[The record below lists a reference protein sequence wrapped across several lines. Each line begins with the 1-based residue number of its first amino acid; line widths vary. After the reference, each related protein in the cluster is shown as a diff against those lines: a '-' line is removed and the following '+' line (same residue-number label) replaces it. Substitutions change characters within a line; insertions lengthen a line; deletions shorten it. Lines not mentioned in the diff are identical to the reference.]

1 MDLKL
6 VKKIIDLIAASD
18 VNEVAIEEGDFKIKV
33 KKLSETSHISYTQ
46 PMVAQAPD
54 TVAFTAS
61 NNTESSALETPT
73 SNPSNSIDA
82 PIVGT
87 FYQAASP
94 DSDPFVKI
102 GDKVQSGQ
110 TLCIIEAMKIMNEIE
125 SNCSGTITEIL
136 VSDGTPVEYGQPL
149 FSISND

>member
-33 KKLSETSHISYTQ
+33 KKLSETSQVSYTQ
-46 PMVAQAPD
+46 PMIAQPTAPAV
-54 TVAFTAS
+54 THK
-61 NNTESSALETPT
+61 TESSNTADLTTTAAANTIE
-73 SNPSNSIDA
+73 A

-87 FYQAASP
+87 FYQAPSP
-94 DSDPFVKI
+94 DTDPCVKV
-102 GDKVQSGQ
+102 GDKAQSGQ

-125 SNCSGTITEIL
+125 SDCSGTITEIL
-136 VSDGTPVEYGQPL
+136 VSDGTPVEFGQPL
-149 FSISND
+149 FSISKD

>member
-102 GDKVQSGQ
+102 GDKVQTGQ

-136 VSDGTPVEYGQPL
+136 VSNGTPVEYGQPL
-149 FSISND
+149 FSISKD

>member
-33 KKLSETSHISYTQ
+33 KKLSETSQVSYTQ
-46 PMVAQAPD
+46 PMIAQPTAPAD
-54 TVAFTAS
+54 THK
-61 NNTESSALETPT
+61 TESSNTADLTTTAAANTIE
-73 SNPSNSIDA
+73 A

-87 FYQAASP
+87 FYQAPSP
-94 DSDPFVKI
+94 DSDPFVKV

-125 SNCSGTITEIL
+125 SDCSGTITEIL
-136 VSDGTPVEYGQPL
+136 VSDGTPVEFGQPL
-149 FSISND
+149 FSISKD

>member
-33 KKLSETSHISYTQ
+33 KKLSEISQVSYTL
-46 PMVAQAPD
+46 PMNAQAPQS
-54 TVAFTAS
+54 TAQALTQK
-61 NNTESSALETPT
+61 TESLNTAGPT
-73 SNPSNSIDA
+73 STPENTIEA

-87 FYQAASP
+87 FYQAPSP
-94 DSDPFVKI
+94 DSDPFVKE

-125 SNCSGTITEIL
+125 SDCSGTITEIL
-136 VSDGTPVEYGQPL
+136 ITDGTPVEFGQPL
-149 FSISND
+149 FSISKD

>member
-6 VKKIIDLIAASD
+6 VKKIIDLIAVSD

-33 KKLSETSHISYTQ
+33 KKQSETSQISYTQ
-46 PMVAQAPD
+46 PMIAQAPQS
-54 TVAFTAS
+54 TAQAVTQ
-61 NNTESSALETPT
+61 NTESSFTAGPT
-73 SNPSNSIDA
+73 TTPSNTIEA

-87 FYQAASP
+87 FYQAPSP
-94 DSDPFVKI
+94 DSDPFVKV

-125 SNCSGTITEIL
+125 SDCSGTITEIL
-136 VSDGTPVEYGQPL
+136 VSDGTPVEFGQPL
-149 FSISND
+149 FSISKD

>member
-46 PMVAQAPD
+46 PIVAQAPD
-54 TVAFTAS
+54 TSASTALK
-61 NNTESSALETPT
+61 NTEFSALETST

-102 GDKVQSGQ
+102 GDKVQTGQ

-125 SNCSGTITEIL
+125 CEQDGVIKQVL
-136 VSDGTPVEYGQPL
+136 VKNSDPVEFNQPL
-149 FSISND
+149 FIID

>member
-33 KKLSETSHISYTQ
+33 KKLSETSQVNYTQ
-46 PMVAQAPD
+46 PMNAQAL
-54 TVAFTAS
+54 TQ
-61 NNTESSALETPT
+61 NTESSNTAGPT
-73 SNPSNSIDA
+73 TTPSNTIEA

-87 FYQAASP
+87 FYQAPSP
-94 DSDPFVKI
+94 DMDPFVKV
-102 GDKVQSGQ
+102 GDKVQSGE

-125 SNCSGTITEIL
+125 SDCSGTITEIL
-136 VSDGTPVEYGQPL
+136 VSDGTPVEFGQPL
-149 FSISND
+149 FSISKD

>member
-33 KKLSETSHISYTQ
+33 KKLSESSQISYTQ
-46 PMVAQAPD
+46 PVMAPAPQATAP
-54 TVAFTAS
+54 TVPQHVD
-61 NNTESSALETPT
+61 SSTPSSST

-87 FYQAASP
+87 FYQAPSP
-94 DSDPFVKI
+94 DSDPFVKV
-102 GDKVQSGQ
+102 GDKVQAGQ

-125 SNCSGTITEIL
+125 SDCSGTITEIL
-136 VSDGTPVEYGQPL
+136 VSDGTPVEFGQAL
-149 FSISND
+149 FSISKD

>member
-33 KKLSETSHISYTQ
+33 KKLSESSQISYTQ
-46 PMVAQAPD
+46 PVMAHAPQATAP
-54 TVAFTAS
+54 TVPQDVD
-61 NNTESSALETPT
+61 SSTPSSST
-73 SNPSNSIDA
+73 GNPSNSIDA

-87 FYQAASP
+87 FYQAPSP
-94 DSDPFVKI
+94 DSDPFVKV
-102 GDKVQSGQ
+102 GDKVQAGQ

-125 SNCSGTITEIL
+125 SDCSGTITEIL
-136 VSDGTPVEYGQPL
+136 VSDGTPVEFGQAL
-149 FSISND
+149 FSISKD

>member
-33 KKLSETSHISYTQ
+33 KKLSESSQISYTQ
-46 PMVAQAPD
+46 PVMAHAPLATAP
-54 TVAFTAS
+54 TVPQHID
-61 NNTESSALETPT
+61 SSTPSSST
-73 SNPSNSIDA
+73 GNPSNSIDA

-87 FYQAASP
+87 FYQAPSP
-94 DSDPFVKI
+94 DSDPFVKV
-102 GDKVQSGQ
+102 GDKVQAGQ

-125 SNCSGTITEIL
+125 SDCSGTITEIL
-136 VSDGTPVEYGQPL
+136 VSDGTPVEFGQAL
-149 FSISND
+149 FSISKD

>member
-33 KKLSETSHISYTQ
+33 KKQSETSQISYTQ
-46 PMVAQAPD
+46 PMIAQTPQSTAQAV
-54 TVAFTAS
+54 TQNTKSSFTAG
-61 NNTESSALETPT
+61 PT
-73 SNPSNSIDA
+73 TTPSNTIEA

-87 FYQAASP
+87 FYQAPSP
-94 DSDPFVKI
+94 DSDPFVKV

-125 SNCSGTITEIL
+125 SDCSGTITEIL
-136 VSDGTPVEYGQPL
+136 VSDGTPVEFGQPL
-149 FSISND
+149 FSISKD

>member
-136 VSDGTPVEYGQPL
+136 VSNGTPVEYGQPL

>member
-33 KKLSETSHISYTQ
+33 KKQSETSQISYTQ
-46 PMVAQAPD
+46 PMIDQAPQSTAQAI
-54 TVAFTAS
+54 TQ
-61 NNTESSALETPT
+61 NTESSFTAGPT
-73 SNPSNSIDA
+73 TTPSNTIEA

-87 FYQAASP
+87 FYQAPSP
-94 DSDPFVKI
+94 DSDPFVKV

-125 SNCSGTITEIL
+125 SDCSGTITEIL
-136 VSDGTPVEYGQPL
+136 VSDGTPVEFGQPL
-149 FSISND
+149 FSISKD

>member
-61 NNTESSALETPT
+61 NNTDSSALEPPT

-136 VSDGTPVEYGQPL
+136 VSNGTPVEYGQPL
-149 FSISND
+149 FSISKD

>member
-33 KKLSETSHISYTQ
+33 KKLSENSHISHIQ
-46 PMVAQAPD
+46 PMVAQAPHTAAS
-54 TVAFTAS
+54 TVS
-61 NNTESSALETPT
+61 KNTESSALETPT
-73 SNPSNSIDA
+73 INPSNSIDA

-102 GDKVQSGQ
+102 GDTVQAGQ

-136 VSDGTPVEYGQPL
+136 VSNGTPVEYGQPL
-149 FSISND
+149 FSISKD